1 VGDDSVHR
9 RRLRLRQELLDEQ
22 PELVKAEPI
31 RLCPTCKT
39 PAPDKF
45 CSACGE
51 QILVRPD
58 YSLRGLFFETLNVFT
73 NLESN
78 IFRSFSLLLTK
89 PGLLTVEYFK
99 GRRKLYLKPLQ
110 LFIFCNVIFFLVQ
123 AFTGYNSLRTPLRVH
138 LNLLIHS
145 PLARR
150 MVSGVLANTGMT
162 YPQYEARFN
171 AAIETQAKTLVFLM
185 IPMFAVALELIYLR
199 KKEYFVK
206 HLVFSTH
213 FYSFYLLMVAGVYLL
228 IWSIVRL
235 FPASAEYFN
244 DFSVTTTVLSCSFV
258 YLISGVRCA
267 YESSWLT
274 SAVRSLV
281 LLVVTM
287 IALQLFRAILF
298 FTTFYTV

>member
-1 VGDDSVHR
+1 MR
-9 RRLRLRQELLDEQ
+9 PQLLDEQ
-22 PELVKAEPI
+22 SELVEAELVEVDPV
-31 RLCPTCKT
+31 RLCPTCEQ
-39 PAPDKF
+39 PAPDRF

-58 YSLRGLFFETLNVFT
+58 YSFRGFLIETLNVFT

-78 IFRSFSLLLTK
+78 IFRSFSLLITK

-123 AFTGYNSLRTPLRVH
+123 AFTGFNALRTPLWVH
-138 LNLLIHS
+138 LNRLPHS
-145 PLARR
+145 TLARR
-150 MVSGVLANTGMT
+150 MVEGSLPNSGLT
-162 YPQYEARFN
+162 YKQYESRFN
-171 AAIETQAKTLVFLM
+171 GAIETQAKTLVFLM
-185 IPMFAVALELIYLR
+185 IPMFALALKLIYLR

-228 IWSIVRL
+228 VRL
-235 FPASAEYFN
+235 IINLFSASSEYFN
-244 DFSVTTTVLSCSFV
+244 DLGITAIVLSCSFV
-258 YLISGVRCA
+258 YLLLGVRRA
-267 YESSWLT
+267 YESSWLM
-274 SAVRSLV
+274 SAVRSLG
-281 LLVVTM
+281 LIVVVM
-287 IALQLFRAILF
+287 IAIQLFRAILF